1 MVVSVVCSLFVSD
14 FDKMMERKKAEEG
27 RRRRRKNVDI
37 INDSDDLIVEL
48 VQRMKFAADVSQNW
62 ILSSSKFILKG
73 DIATVLCEL
82 SFVKFF

>member
-1 MVVSVVCSLFVSD
+1 MYINRKKINLKMFVSVVCSLFVSD

-48 VQRMKFAADVSQNW
+48 VQRMKFAADVSQN
-62 ILSSSKFILKG
+62 
-73 DIATVLCEL
+73 EY
-82 SFVKFF
+82 